1 MSLVDLKKTKASRVM
16 GIDCSTHSLAFT
28 IFFNRRPIKWGKINF
43 EGADVFDRLED
54 AANKLRAVKD
64 EFDVDYIAFE
74 SAILAR
80 TKNAD
85 VTIKLA
91 MVYGACIAELMRKG
105 VKVVTVKPLTW
116 QSYIG
121 NPNFKPAEK
130 LALKKEFP
138 DKSASWYSTKIREL
152 RKQKTMDYF
161 NKKWPHMELTDN
173 DVGDSAGIAYYA
185 YYSLTTRG
193 KVD

>member
-1 MSLVDLKKTKASRVM
+1 MKLSTLSKTRASKVM

-28 IFFNRRPIKWGKINF
+28 IFYNRRPIHWGKINF
-43 EGADVFDRLED
+43 EGSDVFERLSD
-54 AANKLRAVKD
+54 AADKLRGVKD

-74 SAILAR
+74 GAILAK

-105 VKVVTVKPLTW
+105 VKVVTVKPLEW
-116 QSYIG
+116 QSFIG
-121 NPNFKPAEK
+121 NPNFKKAEK
-130 LALKKEFP
+130 DALKAEFP
-138 DKSASWYSTKIREL
+138 GKSISWYSSKVRQL

-161 NKKWPHMELTDN
+161 NNKWPLMNLVDD
-173 DVGDSAGIAYYA
+173 DVADSCGLAYFA
-185 YYSLTTRG
+185 YHKLTTRTMEE
-193 KVD
+193 